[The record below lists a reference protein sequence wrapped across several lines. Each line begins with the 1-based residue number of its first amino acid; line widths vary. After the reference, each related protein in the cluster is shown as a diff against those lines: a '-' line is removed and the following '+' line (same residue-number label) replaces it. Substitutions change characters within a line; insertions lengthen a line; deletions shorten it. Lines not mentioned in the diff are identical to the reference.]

1 MAKPPSLVVSALA
14 TWNGKALTK
23 GKKEISQFDAATQK
37 LGKTFAKV
45 FGTIAV
51 ASFAKNAVNA
61 FIESEKAAA
70 KLRTTVKNLGLE
82 FQQPGIEDYLKSLS
96 LQFGI
101 VDENLIP
108 GFQRLL
114 ITTRDVAK
122 AQSLFETALN
132 VSAGTGKDLTTVATS
147 LSKAYLGD
155 NAALGRLGVGLSKAQ
170 LKSASFLDIQKQL
183 NANFSG
189 QAAAAVQGYAG
200 DMAKL
205 TVAIDES
212 KEAIGKGLL
221 DALKA
226 LSGDTSIDS
235 FTQKMVQSAETI
247 GNAFRSIADFVSLLN
262 PSSSVKIDGKWV
274 RKNSIR
280 PQTSSMYGER
290 DSLATTKKL
299 TKARKDEL
307 SIITSSNKTR
317 TEIDKL
323 SEKFDLERIG
333 LTKAL
338 NETTDAETKLRL
350 EAKIAILDNNEA
362 LAKKINAEMEAG
374 RKAQELANSFGN
386 ATSALDAQIAKL
398 RNMTEDLV
406 NKLNARVAAGTF
418 NPTGYNIPGLNQL
431 FPTPQG
437 PLGSIDYTVPMG
449 SGNPVYAPG
458 TSGTPMSY
466 ADVRLTIDVA
476 QAGDQFAQLIADSVQ
491 VAQRSGYSTTSAGSL
506 N

>member
-23 GKKEISQFDAATQK
+23 GKKEISQFDQATQK

-82 FQQPGIEDYLKSLS
+82 FEQPGIEDYLKSLS

-114 ITTRDVAK
+114 IVTKDVAQ

-170 LKSASFLDIQKQL
+170 LKSSSFLDIQKQL
-183 NANFSG
+183 NTNFAG
-189 QAAAAVQGYAG
+189 QASAAVQGYAG

-205 TVAIDES
+205 TVAVDES

-226 LSGDTSIDS
+226 LSGDSSIET
-235 FTQKMVQSAETI
+235 FTGKLVTASETLGRYITNVAE
-247 GNAFRSIADFVSLLN
+247 FLSILN
-262 PSSSVKIDGKWV
+262 PNNTVKIGGKFV
-274 RKNSIR
+274 RKSDTFSGTPFGQAAESKAIKQAVTLRKTENAQIKAK
-280 PQTSSMYGER
+280 TE
-290 DSLATTKKL
+290 LEKL
-299 TKARKDEL
+299 KD
-307 SIITSSNKTR
+307 KY
-317 TEIDKL
+317 DV
-323 SEKFDLERIG
+323 ERIG
-333 LTKAL
+333 LMAAL
-338 NETTDAETKLRL
+338 NAATDEETRIRIAEKL
-350 EAKIAILDNNEA
+350 AILDGNAAKAQQYLADTELTFQTNQ
-362 LAKKINAEMEAG
+362 LAKSMNQAANAALYFADWATYRAG
-374 RKAQELANSFGN
+374 ERGDASIISMASSGG
-386 ATSALDAQIAKL
+386 AT
-398 RNMTEDLV
+398 
-406 NKLNARVAAGTF
+406 
-418 NPTGYNIPGLNQL
+418 
-431 FPTPQG
+431 
-437 PLGSIDYTVPMG
+437 
-449 SGNPVYAPG
+449 G
-458 TSGTPMSY
+458 TSGIAAPSMTMA
-466 ADVRLTIDVA
+466 ADYQAYRTGERGDV
-476 QAGDQFAQLIADSVQ
+476 IVN
-491 VAQRSGYSTTSAGSL
+491 VAGSVL
-506 N
+506 TDQSLTDTIQRTILQINKQGRGTTPAGGLSGGT